1 MKKILILCSGNSS
14 RSQMAEG
21 YLNFYAREKADFY
34 SAGLEDRGVNPL
46 TVKVMAEDNIDISGS
61 RSKSYKVFGKLHF
74 DYLLTVCDE
83 AQQQL
88 PREISFNE
96 HFHFSIPD
104 PDKDRKPE
112 AERQEIFCQVREQV
126 KINIL
131 KFIGK
136 ELSGNQELEITYT

>member
-1 MKKILILCSGNSS
+1 MKKILVLCSGNSS

-21 YLNFYAREKADFY
+21 YLNFYARGKADYY

-46 TVKVMAEDNIDISGS
+46 TIKVMAEDNIDISANQ
-61 RSKSYKVFGKLHF
+61 SKSYRKYRNYHF

-83 AQQQL
+83 AYQNL
-88 PREISFNE
+88 PRDISFTK
-96 HFHFSIPD
+96 HLHFSIPD
-104 PDKDRKPE
+104 PDKIQGPE
-112 AERQEIFCQVREQV
+112 PEREEGFCRIREYV

-136 ELSGNQELEITYT
+136 ELSGNPEPAFF